1 MFLVKLSGTL
11 HGIGGGNRNLDIE
24 KAIKDE
30 KKPARILGAFLSFGS
45 RILVISFRS
54 LQ

>member
-1 MFLVKLSGTL
+1 MV

-30 KKPARILGAFLSFGS
+30 KKPFRILGAVLSTES

>member
-1 MFLVKLSGTL
+1 MV

-24 KAIKDE
+24 RAIKDE
-30 KKPARILGAFLSFGS
+30 KKPARILGAVLSTGF
-45 RILVISFRS
+45 RIPVISFRS